1 MALVMLTTMIATF
14 GTTTAYVIP
23 KTSSLLSS
31 SSSFLPQ
38 SRMMTT
44 PSRVGSTTQNRI
56 VVQNY
61 NNRCRHHR
69 SSSTL
74 SMFNGGGLGALQEF
88 IEGKLVDPNPPPPSD
103 MMEDDI
109 GTTDV
114 KTKING
120 DDEDNDDDDD
130 DDDAETEENDEFE
143 GEVDPN
149 AIPDE
154 VENAIY
160 DPQKYGVGSTTPTLT
175 NPPPKPNKLV
185 EKIRSTPNIFK
196 TTGKYGLVPASAA
209 LGYFITPST
218 RTAACIAGSV
228 ITGLAGYVTKSK
240 VDRMTED
247 QISPTIAKFLVE
259 NNGLLDERG
268 NAISEE
274 KADVLQQGIAA
285 LRDTFS
291 VPADDFAEACLNVY
305 VIYLYGMT
313 SMPIVKTGEIKELER
328 LRRVLDLGA
337 IDVGEAH
344 YLTAATFERN
354 VLRHAMT
361 TDLLDQF
368 HPDRMSMDKLL
379 FLTERVLTSMKE
391 NDRAF
396 QYELN
401 RVATQFRL
409 NKVRARDRIRDVATS
424 FYDKALNS
432 AVTKLDT
439 GKVTSELL
447 ERARI
452 TVGVAERRGY
462 DMRIEIFAK
471 EVRKLLQKGDAIVD
485 SYSEDNE
492 DGSGP
497 KAKGENKDD
506 REARFKEEE
515 KLRFAKDAKRKF
527 EDGAI
532 DRLDRLQVV
541 LGLKDEHTAYE
552 ISSEASPLFLSTAT
566 SAVSDAVDGIVPG
579 DKTIA
584 LIVKRAKELCLSND
598 AQSEALNAAVSQSL
612 GKILEDTVRFAGV
625 NNEAATYSKILD
637 AMDAAKVCEEILNLA
652 KNTKEEASVE
662 APTIQDAFNVTQQI
676 PEEDRTKMFTM
687 FVRRSAVLGRKEG
700 GNAITDESY
709 DVIQSAGHLLQISSE
724 QESIVFKEEF
734 GSELK
739 NVLNVAM
746 LEVMGVS
753 GSSDESAA
761 TDLTPSLLSNLSK
774 MVNDVTDSYRLSK
787 DLVKEYATPLYN
799 RAVTIVTQN
808 TPSGVPTGSMTA
820 RLDALRDLLVLTR
833 EDTFEFHIK
842 VFGGVYK
849 KAVLDT
855 MGSTG
860 IIVPAMRKPL
870 GDLRD
875 RLGVSEEACAGLF
888 LEAVEERMTPMV
900 EWIVRETER
909 TMLSKEQLSKK
920 REMDYGEDYFKS
932 GKVSDGKLGLGAEA
946 NIMTDMMNLV
956 DFYTENNIEEKIE
969 IGKKNI
975 SKKVVE
981 DGEAKE
987 ISEEVP
993 DYKISYPINALG
1005 SSMIESEMAELLY
1018 RQFVVGGFQAQ
1029 GPRAERIEA
1038 SRETLGGILGLSK
1051 KKMSGVTETI
1061 AESVYSNYVTQQM
1074 GQKGTLDQQDMMF
1087 LANIQNKLGISPEDS
1102 ERLLLASQK
1111 KMLSEEA
1118 NALLGD
1124 DSGTSPEALK
1134 AFREKCNSMGMHLEA
1149 DVGIS
1154 KHRLVTMFEDEI
1166 SPALVSG
1173 KITAG
1178 DDGSDV
1184 ILEIQESLELTEEEA
1199 EMALLNVIY
1208 KMAKGAVRAASSEI
1222 IRGRNEN
1229 AAKNI
1234 LRLVRYAQF
1243 VDGELDLEKDESKGW
1258 QILSVYEA
1266 IDHKGEDEKVV
1277 EANKVLL
1284 QTALGLD

>member
-31 SSSFLPQ
+31 SSSFLPR

-44 PSRVGSTTQNRI
+44 PSRVGSTSQNRI

-218 RTAACIAGSV
+218 RTVACIAGSV

-291 VPADDFAEACLNVY
+291 VPVDDFAEACLNVY

-532 DRLDRLQVV
+532 DRLDRLQVA

-566 SAVSDAVDGIVPG
+566 SAVSDAVDGTVPG

-808 TPSGVPTGSMTA
+808 VSLTVLTFLSLVMIYNCLSRMRLFFFAIISHPKKRSKKKTHNPIFPLYYAIYFSSPFLSPLLLKTPSGVPTGSMTA

-932 GKVSDGKLGLGAEA
+932 GKVSDVSSKEFCFLLSFYPWHQ
-946 NIMTDMMNLV
+946 MTFSLS
-956 DFYTENNIEEKIE
+956 FY
-969 IGKKNI
+969 
-975 SKKVVE
+975 
-981 DGEAKE
+981 
-987 ISEEVP
+987 
-993 DYKISYPINALG
+993 
-1005 SSMIESEMAELLY
+1005 
-1018 RQFVVGGFQAQ
+1018 FF
-1029 GPRAERIEA
+1029 
-1038 SRETLGGILGLSK
+1038 
-1051 KKMSGVTETI
+1051 
-1061 AESVYSNYVTQQM
+1061 
-1074 GQKGTLDQQDMMF
+1074 
-1087 LANIQNKLGISPEDS
+1087 
-1102 ERLLLASQK
+1102 
-1111 KMLSEEA
+1111 
-1118 NALLGD
+1118 
-1124 DSGTSPEALK
+1124 
-1134 AFREKCNSMGMHLEA
+1134 
-1149 DVGIS
+1149 
-1154 KHRLVTMFEDEI
+1154 
-1166 SPALVSG
+1166 
-1173 KITAG
+1173 
-1178 DDGSDV
+1178 
-1184 ILEIQESLELTEEEA
+1184 
-1199 EMALLNVIY
+1199 
-1208 KMAKGAVRAASSEI
+1208 
-1222 IRGRNEN
+1222 
-1229 AAKNI
+1229 
-1234 LRLVRYAQF
+1234 
-1243 VDGELDLEKDESKGW
+1243 
-1258 QILSVYEA
+1258 
-1266 IDHKGEDEKVV
+1266 
-1277 EANKVLL
+1277 
-1284 QTALGLD
+1284 

>member
-1 MALVMLTTMIATF
+1 M
-14 GTTTAYVIP
+14 G
-23 KTSSLLSS
+23 
-31 SSSFLPQ
+31 
-38 SRMMTT
+38 
-44 PSRVGSTTQNRI
+44 
-56 VVQNY
+56 
-61 NNRCRHHR
+61 
-69 SSSTL
+69 
-74 SMFNGGGLGALQEF
+74 
-88 IEGKLVDPNPPPPSD
+88 
-103 MMEDDI
+103 
-109 GTTDV
+109 
-114 KTKING
+114 
-120 DDEDNDDDDD
+120 
-130 DDDAETEENDEFE
+130 
-143 GEVDPN
+143 
-149 AIPDE
+149 
-154 VENAIY
+154 
-160 DPQKYGVGSTTPTLT
+160 
-175 NPPPKPNKLV
+175 
-185 EKIRSTPNIFK
+185 
-196 TTGKYGLVPASAA
+196 
-209 LGYFITPST
+209 
-218 RTAACIAGSV
+218 
-228 ITGLAGYVTKSK
+228 
-240 VDRMTED
+240 
-247 QISPTIAKFLVE
+247 
-259 NNGLLDERG
+259 RG

-274 KADVLQQGIAA
+274 KADVLQQGIAT
-285 LRDTFS
+285 LRDNFS
-291 VPADDFAEACLNVY
+291 VPVDDFAEACLNVY

-409 NKVRARDRIRDVATS
+409 NKVRARDRIRDVVTS

-462 DMRIEIFAK
+462 DMRVEIFAK
-471 EVRKLLQKGDAIVD
+471 
-485 SYSEDNE
+485 
-492 DGSGP
+492 
-497 KAKGENKDD
+497 
-506 REARFKEEE
+506 EARFKEEE

-532 DRLDRLQVV
+532 DRLDRLQVA

-652 KNTKEEASVE
+652 KDTKEEASVE

-932 GKVSDGKLGLGAEA
+932 GKVSDGKLGLGAKA

-969 IGKKNI
+969 IGKKI
-975 SKKVVE
+975 SQKKSLRTE
-981 DGEAKE
+981 KQKK

-1124 DSGTSPEALK
+1124 DSGISPEALK

-1208 KMAKGAVRAASSEI
+1208 KMAKGAVRAASSEM